1 MINQQYSGNKGVY
14 TTSNLLGKGGEGEV
28 YELADHPDQVL
39 KVYSEPLSSSKA
51 NKLQLMVNRYS
62 EQMQA
67 YAAWPTDL
75 VRDKK
80 GKPCGFVMK
89 KLDKYMPLHML
100 FSPMDRKRIFPDKGY
115 NFLVHVARNI
125 ASAFHTL
132 HTAGMVVGDVNE
144 GNLLVNK
151 QGMVAFIDCDSFQ
164 LADGNQYFYC
174 EVGVPRYTPPE
185 LLQLPSFGNVLRTVN
200 TDSFSMAIL
209 IFQLLFLGRHPFAG
223 INHTAEDIGEET
235 AIQRQLFAYSLRQHH
250 KLITPPKDSFNINSL
265 PNSITDLFHDA
276 FESTTRPMPAQWI
289 VAANQLLQQM
299 SHCSRSKLHIFPNK
313 LSHCPWCE
321 FKSKRNILYFIDDLH
336 SAQSA
341 IHSDFDRFIHGF
353 TVDPVY
359 FPEPDL
365 SIPAQ
370 PLAATQHGGRMKKY
384 ELQQTVISALLLL
397 TAAFIFIVSTTSGFL
412 VLGLS
417 VFFYM
422 GIPWKWYL
430 QAELKRYKEK
440 HQDLSKQLNL
450 AVNSYENTKDL
461 DQYNQYGKRII
472 LLIAQYGEVPKT
484 IQVKKRLEEE
494 RIYNHQLYQ
503 FLQQFRLEDHSI
515 PGFGANRKQALYN
528 AGIVTASDIS
538 KLGNIK
544 VHGIGQKY
552 EQMLLSW
559 QRQMAGGFV
568 YYPDNQ
574 QLNKA
579 FLKIIDDAAQSKK
592 QLEQEIRSQYNGL
605 QQLKQHILAKR
616 KQLQSQISVISL
628 QVAQAQAELQSFRQ
642 LIKVI

>member
-1 MINQQYSGNKGVY
+1 MINQQYSGSRGVY

-28 YELADHPDQVL
+28 YELADHPGQVL
-39 KVYSEPLSSSKA
+39 KLYSEPLSASKA
-51 NKLQLMVNRYS
+51 NKLQLMVNRFS
-62 EQMQA
+62 EQMQT

-89 KLDKYMPLHML
+89 KLDKYVPLHML

-115 NFLVHVARNI
+115 NFLVHVSRNI

-132 HTAGMVVGDVNE
+132 HAAGMVVGDVNE

-164 LADGNQYFYC
+164 LSDGNTYYYC

-185 LLQLPSFGNVLRTVN
+185 LLRLTSFEDVVRTTN
-200 TDSFSMAIL
+200 TDAFSMAIL

-223 INHTAEDIGEET
+223 INHTKEDIGEET
-235 AIQRQLFAYSLRQHH
+235 AIQRQLFAYSLRHQH
-250 KLITPPKDSFNINSL
+250 KLITPPKDSFDINSL

-276 FESTTRPMPAQWI
+276 FESGNRPQPAQWI
-289 VAANQLLQQM
+289 VATNQLLQQM

-321 FKSKRNILYFIDDLH
+321 FRDRRNILYFIDDLH

-353 TVDPVY
+353 TVEPVY

-365 SIPAQ
+365 SVPAQ
-370 PLAATQHGGRMKKY
+370 PLAPPQHTGRLKKY
-384 ELQQTVISALLLL
+384 EMQQLVISVMLGLISVMV
-397 TAAFIFIVSTTSGFL
+397 FISSTIGGFA
-412 VLGLS
+412 VLGTAL
-417 VFFYM
+417 FMYM
-422 GIPWKWYL
+422 GLPWNWYL
-430 QAELKRYKEK
+430 RTELKKYREK
-440 HQDLSKQLNL
+440 HQELSKQLNRV
-450 AVNSYENTKDL
+450 VNNYQSTQDL
-461 DQYNQYGKRII
+461 EQYNQHGKRIVQM
-472 LLIAQYGEVPKT
+472 IAQYGEVPKN

-494 RIYNHQLYQ
+494 RIYNQQLHS
-503 FLQQFRLEDHSI
+503 FLQQFRLQDHSI
-515 PGFGANRKQALYN
+515 PGFGSNRKQALYN

-544 VHGIGQKY
+544 VQGIGQKY

-579 FLKIIDDAAQSKK
+579 FLKIIDEAAQSKK

-605 QQLKQHILAKR
+605 QQLKLHILAKR
-616 KQLQSQISVISL
+616 KQLQSQISAVSL
-628 QVAQAQAELQSFRQ
+628 QVAQAHAELQSFKQ